1 MTAPTTTIETVTVVR
16 PLKVIA
22 LICLIISVILLIV
35 CLATTTWLKA
45 GDFRTGLFEECSVA
59 RTAGATASP
68 KLPKAAPPLGECQ
81 PVKYRGKV
89 YIQATA
95 ALLVIAGIVTVIA
108 IIMTILGLTT
118 QNPNR
123 KYLFYRVAMYLAL
136 IAVLF
141 ELIGLVVFPVCF
153 YMELKDW
160 GTLPWEF
167 DWSYGVAW
175 GAALFAFGSSLLLIC
190 DKEHEEIYYK
200 EKTVY
205 AAAPNEASASRV

>member
-1 MTAPTTTIETVTVVR
+1 
-16 PLKVIA
+16 
-22 LICLIISVILLIV
+22 
-35 CLATTTWLKA
+35 
-45 GDFRTGLFEECSVA
+45 
-59 RTAGATASP
+59 
-68 KLPKAAPPLGECQ
+68 
-81 PVKYRGKV
+81 VKYRGKV

-108 IIMTILGLTT
+108 IVMTILGLTT

-123 KYLFYRVAMYLAL
+123 KYLYYRVAMYLAL

-160 GTLPWEF
+160 DMPSWEF

-175 GAALFAFGSSLLLIC
+175 GGALFAFGASLLLIC

-205 AAAPNEASASRV
+205 AAAPNEPSASRV